1 MFLLSGGVPVDPGMD
16 FAFFPSQVLA
26 DPIGGQLPFLPFL
39 ADSALGD
46 GQYYRYLAGG

>member
-26 DPIGGQLPFLPFL
+26 DPVGGQLPFPPFL
-39 ADSALGD
+39 ADGALGD
-46 GQYYRYLAGG
+46 GQYRRYLAGG